1 MKSYTV
7 HCEYP
12 ALHRCEVTVEAA
24 DPVAAC
30 RAAIDAAN
38 HSDAWKGL
46 DWEQPT
52 YVSALVQGTDVD
64 PWRRTP
70 EGADAS
76 VLPLPGLFSDVT
88 RLAGYAATR
97 SEDLVLQLRIML
109 DAVDGDG
116 GSRIDKHAM
125 VRLCATGRAIL
136 DDIERCG
143 LPPKGRAQRRGWSG
157 SRQRITRSRLSLS
170 ARGMGH
176 MGRREPSA
184 TCDNR
189 AVLPLRGCPLH
200 PGLRG
205 FPRPCLGAVVSR
217 SASQEVPI
225 RRKGRRHS

>member
-12 ALHRCEVTVEAA
+12 ALHGCEVTVEAE

-30 RAAIDAAN
+30 RPAIDAAN
-38 HSDAWKGL
+38 RSDAWKGL

-70 EGADAS
+70 EGADVS
-76 VLPLPGLFSDVT
+76 VLPVPGLFSDVT
-88 RLAGYAATR
+88 KLAGYAATR

-109 DAVDGDG
+109 DAIDGDG
-116 GSRIDKHAM
+116 GSRVDKHAM

-143 LPPKGRAQRRGWSG
+143 LPFKVQH
-157 SRQRITRSRLSLS
+157 S
-170 ARGMGH
+170 AEGGT
-176 MGRREPSA
+176 A
-184 TCDNR
+184 
-189 AVLPLRGCPLH
+189 
-200 PGLRG
+200 
-205 FPRPCLGAVVSR
+205 
-217 SASQEVPI
+217 SASVSPEA
-225 RRKGRRHS
+225 G